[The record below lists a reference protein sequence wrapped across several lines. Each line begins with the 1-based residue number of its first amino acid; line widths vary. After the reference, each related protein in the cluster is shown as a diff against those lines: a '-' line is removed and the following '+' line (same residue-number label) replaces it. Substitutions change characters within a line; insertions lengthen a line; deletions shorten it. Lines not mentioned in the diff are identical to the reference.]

1 MLCLTS
7 IARLQEQAQA
17 EEQPGYELE
26 QWIVDF
32 ASLFRDH
39 TGIDP
44 DKHLDLQVGPPHQAS
59 IACRFQTS
67 SAWSAPGTSPAL
79 PAVWRS
85 RATAAPEL
93 AHTAAVR

>member
-1 MLCLTS
+1 M
-7 IARLQEQAQA
+7 QEQAQA

-44 DKHLDLQVGPPHQAS
+44 DKHLDLQVTPSVQCCLC
-59 IACRFQTS
+59 I
-67 SAWSAPGTSPAL
+67 SALGHARL
-79 PAVWRS
+79 D
-85 RATAAPEL
+85 TAEGL
-93 AHTAAVR
+93 

>member
-1 MLCLTS
+1 MESVLLH
-7 IARLQEQAQA
+7 LQEQAQA

-44 DKHLDLQVGPPHQAS
+44 DKHLDLQVTPS
-59 IACRFQTS
+59 
-67 SAWSAPGTSPAL
+67 
-79 PAVWRS
+79 
-85 RATAAPEL
+85 
-93 AHTAAVR
+93 VRYWLVSLL